1 MSVLKQNERNPPPAC
16 KSHRSEPQQELK
28 QLCELDWGEKDRLC
42 ILYLRVAYWPIQFTP
57 LPGHE
62 RLQHS
67 HVLFGEI
74 VLSHHVLQRLQ
85 VARNH
90 AHRLHL
96 VLALNTEEHDT
107 RAEHQSDGLTQPA
120 EWIVGSE
127 FACGVNTN
135 LEESEQHQQRRHKAV
150 PLEGGGGEGFPEEC
164 ICDKASS
171 VGSNVG

>member
-16 KSHRSEPQQELK
+16 KWHRSEPQQELK

-62 RLQHS
+62 SLQHS

-107 RAEHQSDGLTQPA
+107 RRTPIRWFDGESLEWIQLRREHQPWGVRAAPA
-120 EWIVGSE
+120 ETTQSCTLGRRGWRRLSW
-127 FACGVNTN
+127 GVH
-135 LEESEQHQQRRHKAV
+135 LWQSKQ
-150 PLEGGGGEGFPEEC
+150 C
-164 ICDKASS
+164 W
-171 VGSNVG
+171 